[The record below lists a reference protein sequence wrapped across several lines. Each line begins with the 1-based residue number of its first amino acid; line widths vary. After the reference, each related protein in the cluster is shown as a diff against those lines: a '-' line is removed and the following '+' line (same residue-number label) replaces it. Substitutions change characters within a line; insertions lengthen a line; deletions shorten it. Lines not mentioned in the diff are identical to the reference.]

1 MRNINQTHIVIFI
14 SVILLTIF
22 FILLSN
28 RKRDNQSPLQIEIE
42 KLQKKIDKQD
52 RMIHDALIDIK
63 MMRDTVYFYESKK
76 PIITNNYFK
85 NEKVILTSNDS
96 INAVIRESNQ
106 REFERRYFK
115 GRYTPI
121 K

>member
-14 SVILLTIF
+14 SVILLTVF

-28 RKRDNQSPLQIEIE
+28 RNRDNQSPLQIEIE

-96 INAVIRESNQ
+96 INAIIRESNQ
-106 REFERRYFK
+106 REFERRYFS
-115 GRYTPI
+115 GRYTPV

>member
-1 MRNINQTHIVIFI
+1 MKKINETHLVILV

-28 RKRDNQSPLQIEIE
+28 RKREDSSPLQIEIE

-63 MMRDTVYFYESKK
+63 MMRDTVYYYESKK

-96 INAVIRESNQ
+96 INAIIRESNQ
-106 REFERRYFK
+106 REFERRYFS
-115 GRYTPI
+115 GRYTPT

>member
-1 MRNINQTHIVIFI
+1 MRKLNETHVVIFI

-28 RKRDNQSPLQIEIE
+28 RKPKDLSPLEIEIQKLE
-42 KLQKKIDKQD
+42 KKLEKQE

-63 MMRDTVYFYESKK
+63 MMRDTVYYYESKK
-76 PIITNNYFK
+76 PIITNNYYK
-85 NEKVILTSNDS
+85 NEKVVLSSNDS
-96 INAVIRESNQ
+96 INAIIRKSNQ
-106 REFERRYFK
+106 SEFERRYFS
-115 GRYTPI
+115 GRYAPT

>member
-1 MRNINQTHIVIFI
+1 MKKINETHLVILV
-14 SVILLTIF
+14 SVILLTVF

-96 INAVIRESNQ
+96 INAIICESNQ
-106 REFERRYFK
+106 REFERRYFE
-115 GRYTPI
+115 GRYTPT

>member
-1 MRNINQTHIVIFI
+1 MRKLNETHIVIFTA
-14 SVILLTIF
+14 VVLLTIF

-28 RKRDNQSPLQIEIE
+28 RKREDLSPLEIEIE

-63 MMRDTVYFYESKK
+63 MMRDTVYYYESKK
-76 PIITNNYFK
+76 PIITNNYYK
-85 NEKVILTSNDS
+85 NEKVVLTSNDS
-96 INAVIRESNQ
+96 INAIIRESNQ
-106 REFERRYFK
+106 SEFERRYFK
-115 GRYTPI
+115 GRYTPV

>member
-1 MRNINQTHIVIFI
+1 MRNINQTHIVIFV

-28 RKRDNQSPLQIEIE
+28 RKRDNQSPLEIEIQKLE
-42 KLQKKIDKQD
+42 KKLEKQE

-76 PIITNNYFK
+76 PIITNNYYK
-85 NEKVILTSNDS
+85 NEKVVLSSNDS
-96 INAVIRESNQ
+96 INAIIRKSNQ
-106 REFERRYFK
+106 SEFERRYFG
-115 GRYTPI
+115 GRYAPT

>member
-1 MRNINQTHIVIFI
+1 MKKINETHLVILV

-76 PIITNNYFK
+76 PIITNNYYK
-85 NEKVILTSNDS
+85 NEKVVLSSNDS
-96 INAVIRESNQ
+96 INAIIRKSNQ
-106 REFERRYFK
+106 SEFERRYFS
-115 GRYTPI
+115 GRYAPT

>member
-1 MRNINQTHIVIFI
+1 MNKINPTDVVIYI
-14 SVILLTIF
+14 SAILLTIF
-22 FILLSN
+22 FILLVN

-63 MMRDTVYFYESKK
+63 MMRDTVYYYESKK

-85 NEKVILTSNDS
+85 NEKVTLTSNDS
-96 INAVIRESNQ
+96 INAIIRESNQ

-115 GRYTPI
+115 GRYTPT

>member
-1 MRNINQTHIVIFI
+1 MRNVNQTHVVIFI

-28 RKRDNQSPLQIEIE
+28 RKRDNQSPIEIE
-42 KLQKKIDKQD
+42 IQKLEKKLEKQD

-96 INAVIRESNQ
+96 INAIIRESNQ
-106 REFERRYFK
+106 SEFERRYFK
-115 GRYTPI
+115 GRYTPT

>member
-14 SVILLTIF
+14 SVILLTVF

-28 RKRDNQSPLQIEIE
+28 RKRDNQSPLEIEIE

-76 PIITNNYFK
+76 PIITNNYYK

-96 INAVIRESNQ
+96 INAIIRRSNQ
-106 REFERRYFK
+106 SEFERRYFS
-115 GRYTPI
+115 GRYAPV

>member
-1 MRNINQTHIVIFI
+1 MRKLNETHIVIFT

-28 RKRDNQSPLQIEIE
+28 RKREDLSPLQIEIE

-63 MMRDTVYFYESKK
+63 MMRDTVYYYESKK
-76 PIITNNYFK
+76 PIITNNYYK

-96 INAVIRESNQ
+96 INAIIRESNQ
-106 REFERRYFK
+106 SEFERRYFS
-115 GRYTPI
+115 GRYTPT

>member
-1 MRNINQTHIVIFI
+1 MRKINETHVVIFI
-14 SVILLTIF
+14 SVILLTVF

-28 RKRDNQSPLQIEIE
+28 QKRDNQSPLQIEIE

-63 MMRDTVYFYESKK
+63 MMRDTVYYYESKK
-76 PIITNNYFK
+76 PIITNNYYK
-85 NEKVILTSNDS
+85 NEKVVLSSNDS
-96 INAVIRESNQ
+96 INAIIRKSNQ
-106 REFERRYFK
+106 SEFERRYFE
-115 GRYTPI
+115 GRYTPT

>member
-1 MRNINQTHIVIFI
+1 MRNINQTHVVIFI
-14 SVILLTIF
+14 SVILLTVF

-28 RKRDNQSPLQIEIE
+28 RKRDNQSPLEIEIE

-85 NEKVILTSNDS
+85 NEKVILTANDS
-96 INAVIRESNQ
+96 INAIIRANNQ
-106 REFERRYFK
+106 REFERRYFS
-115 GRYTPI
+115 GRYAPI